1 MSIAS
6 LRIRAPSP
14 QVVFAVVATL
24 TCSVSLVLTLR
35 LCWQVGGSGVAAAL
49 ALAVG
54 VAWEASKYTLAPTSV
69 RWLLSATPRR
79 RLAGAGLS
87 VMSLV
92 LVCGSLSASM
102 GHLLAADT
110 DAHIRAVEASPEY
123 RAAVAELAHRD
134 AEIGLLADT
143 ARRDAAHGYRSR
155 ALQTASEL
163 RRLRAER
170 ATLESSLGALQ
181 ASREASAWAA
191 LAQVL
196 GCSDA
201 TLRLAAF
208 SVVACMLEL
217 LSIVTVMLASGT
229 EQLQAPVRHRSAAQ
243 RERCS
248 DAGATERRAAAPA
261 AADDALYASIRQAI
275 VEGRVEP
282 VLRAVQRMANISQR
296 PAQRY
301 LLRLAEEGVLRR
313 DDRGR
318 YQIACA

>member
-6 LRIRAPSP
+6 LRIRAPSS
-14 QVVFAVVATL
+14 QVVFAAVAAL

-35 LCWQVGGSGVAAAL
+35 LSWQVGGTGVAAAM

-54 VAWEASKYTLAPTSV
+54 AAWELSKYTLAPTGL
-69 RWLLSATPRR
+69 RWLLCGTPRR
-79 RLAGAGLS
+79 RWAGAGLS

-92 LVCGSLSASM
+92 LVCGSLAASM
-102 GHLLAADT
+102 GYMLAT
-110 DAHIRAVEASPEY
+110 DSAAHARAVEASPEY

-134 AEIGLLADT
+134 VEIKLLADT
-143 ARRDAAHGYRSR
+143 ARGDAAHGYRSR

-170 ATLESSLGALQ
+170 AALQSSLGALQ
-181 ASREASAWAA
+181 TAPGTSGWAA
-191 LAQVL
+191 LAQL
-196 GCSDA
+196 LACSEGA
-201 TLRLAAF
+201 LRLAAF
-208 SVVACMLEL
+208 AVVACMLEL
-217 LSIVTVMLASGT
+217 LSIVTLMLARGAERLPASAT
-229 EQLQAPVRHRSAAQ
+229 QRSVQ
-243 RERCS
+243 HERCS
-248 DAGATERRAAAPA
+248 AGAADKRAAAPA

-318 YQIACA
+318 YQLACA